1 MVGIADGHDGHAGLL
16 RLFDSQLHGLMADQL
31 THGIVRV
38 DDGGNRRFV
47 DDFGL
52 GVNVDHALFNA
63 LVIAHQALHAVALDA
78 VQVRQQQH
86 VADDPGFA
94 FAETELLERIHA
106 EGVQLVIGIVQVF
119 GSHGNPLLL
128 FCS

>member
-1 MVGIADGHDGHAGLL
+1 M
-16 RLFDSQLHGLMADQL
+16 
-31 THGIVRV
+31 RV
-38 DDGGNRRFV
+38 DHGGNGRFV
-47 DDFGL
+47 DDLRL